1 MKITSFL
8 TLAFIV
14 CSFVGVASAQDKTPV
29 VNQRERNQQARIAA
43 GVKSGQLTP
52 AETRR
57 LERQEGR
64 IKAHELIAKSDGKVT
79 KGERRSLNRQLNR
92 ESRRIYR
99 LKHNNR
105 KDG

>member
-1 MKITSFL
+1 MKLSSFL
-8 TLAFIV
+8 ALAFLV
-14 CSFVGVASAQDKTPV
+14 CMFVGIASAQDKTPV

-64 IKAHELIAKSDGKVT
+64 IKAHELSAKSDGKVT
-79 KGERRSLNRQLNR
+79 KAERRSLNRQLNR
-92 ESRRIYR
+92 ESRRIHR
-99 LKHNNR
+99 LKHNN
-105 KDG
+105 KTAG